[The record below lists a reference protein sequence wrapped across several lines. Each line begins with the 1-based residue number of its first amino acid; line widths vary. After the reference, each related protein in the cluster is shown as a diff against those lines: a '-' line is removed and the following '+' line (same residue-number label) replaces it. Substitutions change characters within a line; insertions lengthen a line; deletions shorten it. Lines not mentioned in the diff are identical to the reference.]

1 MGAVK
6 VNELMTSAAKWFR
19 QECDAEDEESDAF
32 RDMIVCGMG
41 WTETRLD
48 YEDNPAGDP
57 KIERTDP
64 LEMVWDSSAKKRNL
78 ADKRRVFHIRR
89 DVPIDEARA
98 LCPGDH
104 FEDATIMLPGSMTSI
119 PRTAKTSRT
128 TTTASFTT
136 RATIPAAM
144 IAATTALHWFARN
157 GGNMR
162 RPG

>member
-1 MGAVK
+1 
-6 VNELMTSAAKWFR
+6 
-19 QECDAEDEESDAF
+19 
-32 RDMIVCGMG
+32 MG

-98 LCPGDH
+98 LCPGD
-104 FEDATIMLPGSMTSI
+104 FEDGDYN
-119 PRTAKTSRT
+119 
-128 TTTASFTT
+128 ASWVDDVDSEDGKDEAHDNDGKFYNKGDNTGGDDSGDNCVT
-136 RATIPAAM
+136 
-144 IAATTALHWFARN
+144 WFARN